1 MQGLDV
7 VDEVGSSIAAQR
19 RRQARVDAEGYP
31 ARVAGVGVGEGHGND
46 GVVRVDGAQ
55 AQWGGPIGKILPVAS
70 DEMSGQIAAA
80 RGARGWGWGGRR
92 SWPLCWRGGWCGR
105 WRPTWAEERH
115 IIDIHAAL
123 PIPSMHKDGEAGR
136 GAAGDGDAKLR
147 IAAAAGP
154 GAAAPVR
161 SQIGIVALHPG
172 RKGIGGVWL
181 DADRLGALR
190 VIGTGRI
197 ELQRIIAA
205 VYRAAHH
212 HGSARVAGP
221 ALQIARLETGVGYQ
235 VAACWRGAGAGC
247 TGRSW
252 AGRVGSRGGWRVG
265 SGWCGTPAWPRHRE
279 IICVDG
285 ALPIPAMNI
294 DSHAGSA
301 GASRKLHAQLGV
313 ACRRGGPGV
322 AIVGAGAGHPNVGIV
337 ALHPG
342 REGIGGTRLYTD
354 RLGTLGII

>member
-154 GAAAPVR
+154 GAAAFR
-161 SQIGIVALHPG
+161 S
-172 RKGIGGVWL
+172 
-181 DADRLGALR
+181 
-190 VIGTGRI
+190 
-197 ELQRIIAA
+197 
-205 VYRAAHH
+205 
-212 HGSARVAGP
+212 
-221 ALQIARLETGVGYQ
+221 
-235 VAACWRGAGAGC
+235 
-247 TGRSW
+247 
-252 AGRVGSRGGWRVG
+252 
-265 SGWCGTPAWPRHRE
+265 
-279 IICVDG
+279 
-285 ALPIPAMNI
+285 
-294 DSHAGSA
+294 
-301 GASRKLHAQLGV
+301 
-313 ACRRGGPGV
+313 
-322 AIVGAGAGHPNVGIV
+322 
-337 ALHPG
+337 
-342 REGIGGTRLYTD
+342 GGTRNLALFCLAGLPGECGHEVRPYRLHGRTLRAD
-354 RLGTLGII
+354 RPGRRAPGS